1 MWNVSHPFIFL
12 LSEFVMTAA
21 NQPETESNP
30 PVEPAA
36 REETSAVSELQPLR
50 IWPPIL
56 LLIGMVVTRMAP
68 LWMDSDSVLP
78 VMLAVFGPLVCGG
91 LILVWWVLASRA
103 TWKEKLS
110 GLVITLLAGGVTLA
124 LIDPTMKGPGVMLV
138 TGPMG
143 MGLFGIAALLV
154 SRVRSAKRTVFI
166 VACSVL
172 GFCFS
177 LLLRAEGM
185 WGDYNMVL
193 AWRSTPTVEE
203 RMLSKADA
211 VPADASALTAA
222 ELESALVEPEWPG
235 FRGAL
240 RDSVL
245 TGVSLDADWNADVG
259 TPLWKKSVGPGW
271 SSFVV
276 AGPLLITQ
284 EQRGE
289 EELIVCYEAE
299 TGAELW
305 TQEVKTRFY
314 DALGGPGP
322 RATPMLA
329 DGGLYVMGA
338 SGHVLRLDPATGEIL
353 WQQYVRKVADREPPI
368 WGFSSSPLVVD
379 GTVIVHAGGKGD
391 KGLLAFD
398 TETGDLKW
406 SAPAGDHSY
415 SSPALLTIAGQPV
428 IAMLTNKEL
437 NLLNPADGKILLSYD
452 CTIDG
457 QRVLQPQLAGD
468 DEILIAT
475 GMGKGM
481 QKIHVT
487 NKDGDWTA
495 EEVWTATGLKPDFN
509 DYVIYEGH
517 AYGFDGAIFTCF
529 DLKDGKR
536 KWKGGRYG
544 KGQVLLVKD
553 SGHLLVI
560 GEEGA
565 VVLLKADPAGHEE
578 LATFQALDGKTWNH
592 PVLIGDRLFVRNSAQ
607 AAAYKLPIVE

>member
-1 MWNVSHPFIFL
+1 MNDTS
-12 LSEFVMTAA
+12 
-21 NQPETESNP
+21 QPETETNS

-36 REETSAVSELQPLR
+36 SETTAAVSELKPLR

-56 LLIGMVVTRMAP
+56 LLIGMVVTRLAP
-68 LWMDSDSVLP
+68 KWMDSDSVLP
-78 VMLAVFGPLVCGG
+78 VMFAVFGPLICGG

-110 GLVITLLAGGVTLA
+110 GLVITLLAGGITLA
-124 LIDPTMKGPGVMLV
+124 LLDPTMVGPGVMLI

-143 MGLFGIAALLV
+143 LGLFGITAILV
-154 SRVRSAKRTVFI
+154 SRMRTAKRTVLI
-166 VACSVL
+166 VVCSVL

-185 WGDYNMVL
+185 WGDYNMAL
-193 AWRSTPTVEE
+193 AWRWTPTVEE
-203 RMLSKADA
+203 RMLSQADA
-211 VPADASALTAA
+211 APADQNALTAA
-222 ELESALVEPEWPG
+222 ELESALTEPEWPG

-245 TGVSLDADWNADVG
+245 TGVSLDADWSGGVG
-259 TPLWKKSVGPGW
+259 TPLWKKPIGPGW

-289 EELIVCYEAE
+289 EELIVCYDAE

-322 RATPMLA
+322 RATPTLA

-338 SGHVLRLDPATGEIL
+338 SGHVLRLDPATGKIL
-353 WQQYVRKVADREPPI
+353 WQQDIRKVADREPPI

-379 GTVIVHAGGKGD
+379 GTVIVHAGGKDD

-437 NLLNPADGKILLSYD
+437 NLLNPADGKVLLSYD
-452 CTIDG
+452 CASEG
-457 QRVLQPQLAGD
+457 QRVLQPQLVGE

-487 NKDGDWTA
+487 NKDGKWTA
-495 EEVWTATGLKPDFN
+495 EEVWTAKGLKPDFN
-509 DYVIYEGH
+509 DYAIYEGH
-517 AYGFDGAIFTCF
+517 AYGFDGTIFTCI

-536 KWKGGRYG
+536 KWKAGRYG

-565 VVLLKADPAGHEE
+565 VVLLKADPASHQE
-578 LATFQALDGKTWNH
+578 LATFQALEGKTWNH
-592 PVLIGDRLFVRNSAQ
+592 PVLIGDRLYVRNSAQ
-607 AAAYKLPIVE
+607 AAAYKLPIVK

>member
-1 MWNVSHPFIFL
+1 MNDTS
-12 LSEFVMTAA
+12 
-21 NQPETESNP
+21 QPETETNS

-36 REETSAVSELQPLR
+36 SEATAADSELKPLR

-56 LLIGMVVTRMAP
+56 LLIGMVVTRLAP
-68 LWMDSDSVLP
+68 KWMDSDSVLP
-78 VMLAVFGPLVCGG
+78 VMFAVFGPLICGG

-110 GLVITLLAGGVTLA
+110 GLVITLLAGGITLA
-124 LIDPTMKGPGVMLV
+124 LLDPTMVGPGVMLI

-143 MGLFGIAALLV
+143 LGLFGIAAILV
-154 SRVRSAKRTVFI
+154 SRMRTAKRTVLI
-166 VACSVL
+166 VVCSVL

-185 WGDYNMVL
+185 WGDYNMAL
-193 AWRSTPTVEE
+193 AWRWTPTVEE
-203 RMLSKADA
+203 RMLSQADA
-211 VPADASALTAA
+211 APADQNALTAA
-222 ELESALVEPEWPG
+222 ELESALTEPEWPG

-245 TGVSLDADWNADVG
+245 TGVSLDADWSGGVG
-259 TPLWKKSVGPGW
+259 TPLWKKPIGPGW

-289 EELIVCYEAE
+289 EELIVCYDAE
-299 TGAELW
+299 TGAEQW

-322 RATPMLA
+322 RATPTLA

-338 SGHVLRLDPATGEIL
+338 SGHVLRLDPATGKIL
-353 WQQYVRKVADREPPI
+353 WQQDIRKVADREPPI

-379 GTVIVHAGGKGD
+379 GTVIVHAGGKDD

-415 SSPALLTIAGQPV
+415 CSPALLKIAGQTV

-437 NLLNPADGKILLSYD
+437 NLLNPADGKVLLSYD
-452 CTIDG
+452 CASEG
-457 QRVLQPQLAGD
+457 QRVLQPQLVGE

-487 NKDGDWTA
+487 NKDGKWTA
-495 EEVWTATGLKPDFN
+495 EEVWTAKGLKPDFN

-517 AYGFDGAIFTCF
+517 AYGFDGTIFTCI

-536 KWKGGRYG
+536 KWKAGRYG

-565 VVLLKADPAGHEE
+565 VVLLKADPASHQE
-578 LATFQALDGKTWNH
+578 LATFQALEGKTWNH

-607 AAAYKLPIVE
+607 AAAYKLPVVK